1 MSSRKRLSVLGTE
14 CFNSGLT
21 IGKVGNVRKCV
32 IPGGKGNS
40 IAVMDLANM
49 KALIAEAVELT
60 YRNEGYLFDNNLGE
74 WAVAFQFACYL
85 RSLCEGRLGEYSFD
99 AEYDKAKLC
108 AELSVKYTGVK
119 KWSRPDIIIHKRG
132 GVGSEDATAN
142 ILWVEIKRK
151 KGVRLENDLKKLEV
165 VTREANDEIKKVSGY
180 KFGLSLLLPRS
191 KDGVVSRWYMGGME
205 VK

>member
-1 MSSRKRLSVLGTE
+1 MSSRKRLSVLETE

-21 IGKVGNVRKCV
+21 ISKVGNVRKCV
-32 IPGGKGNS
+32 IPGWKGNS

-99 AEYDKAKLC
+99 AEYDKAKLG

-151 KGVRLENDLKKLEV
+151 KGVRLENDLKNLRSSHGRQM
-165 VTREANDEIKKVSGY
+165 TRLK
-180 KFGLSLLLPRS
+180 RS
-191 KDGVVSRWYMGGME
+191 QATNLD
-205 VK
+205 